1 MAIIKSEQLYLSSS
15 QIYVGSGGDRA
26 QGIAMNGDVNIDSLG
41 TTTIQ
46 DHTVTYVK
54 MQQVT
59 QKSVLGNM
67 DPAGGFVQEI
77 PIVDAYLPAGPDTV
91 LLENTSN
98 WDINGNYT
106 GTPLSGTYQGQNHY
120 NANYFFTAVADDVWI
135 RLIRG

>member
-67 DPAGGFVQEI
+67 SPTGGDVQEI
-77 PIVDAYLPAGPDTV
+77 PIVDAYLPVGTDTS

-98 WDINGNYT
+98 WD
-106 GTPLSGTYQGQNHY
+106 
-120 NANYFFTAVADDVWI
+120 
-135 RLIRG
+135 RG